1 MFEFSYFFSFL
12 SDHEYTVCFFSFIIN
27 IVHLLILTRK
37 YMRTASIY
45 VLLIGV
51 CIAEL
56 YLMFLPLKQKL
67 EEFLE
72 SRMKWYSWQFF
83 VEM

>member
-1 MFEFSYFFSFL
+1 
-12 SDHEYTVCFFSFIIN
+12 
-27 IVHLLILTRK
+27 
-37 YMRTASIY
+37 MRTASIY

-72 SRMKWYSWQFF
+72 SRMKWYS
-83 VEM
+83 